1 LSHLRWLPRLAA
13 CLLAVLT
20 LATGDAAAD
29 DLIELLATPESVWN
43 AQISTDGKQVALGCT
58 NQRARAVCIYQL
70 DAADQP
76 PQIIA
81 LPAEQSLLTF
91 SWLDADWLLLEV
103 GQAQYG
109 QAARIW
115 RFERSRLA
123 RNIRTGQTSMLGLA
137 DIAALVPDAPGEVL
151 VRWQRGVLRTDLARD
166 GRIKQRERFR
176 SQTIHAWF
184 DAHAEQ
190 VLALRTNRT
199 RTRFFALSGKSAKP
213 VPLELGYPLDNDHPA
228 PSWVGIANA
237 GKRLGAIGY
246 LDGDYVRYQEFDT
259 QTGLRLPSDSRLPAD
274 RDIDRAITAA
284 ASDEVLGVSYTR
296 DVPRQVFFDPE
307 LDAIH
312 SSVGKALGDQVVSV
326 LSWTRDRS
334 AATLSS
340 ASPGASE
347 SFYIFDRTSAGLT
360 QLGEA
365 RPRLA
370 RLPKSTTTVLRYPA
384 PDRLPIEAFL
394 TLPPGKLA
402 SDGPF
407 PMIVMSRQHVR
418 ARDDARFN
426 WWVEFLAQRGY
437 AVLRPNVRGATGYG
451 KAFMDKGAGGISGSM
466 IEDFVEAARFAI
478 GAELADRK
486 RVCFAGIGY
495 GGYAA
500 LMASLRE
507 PDLTRCVIAVN
518 AVTDP
523 VAMYDHALR
532 YCAADSDLLSDWHG
546 HLVTRNPLTA
556 EATAISPALNA
567 WRFSVPLLLVHDT
580 RETPTTKSQA
590 LQMKKQM
597 ELYHRSPQ
605 LVAFEAGDPL
615 LLTAQARHAVL
626 AASDEF
632 LATHLGRMNAE

>member
-1 LSHLRWLPRLAA
+1 
-13 CLLAVLT
+13 LLAVLT
-20 LATGDAAAD
+20 LAGLDAAAD
-29 DLIELLATPESVWN
+29 DLIEQFATPESVWN

-70 DAADQP
+70 DAADQS
-76 PQIIA
+76 PQIIT

-115 RFERSRLA
+115 SFERSRLA

-151 VRWQRGVLRTDLARD
+151 VRRQRAVLRTDLARD
-166 GRIKQRERFR
+166 GRVKQSERFR
-176 SQTIHAWF
+176 SQTIHTWF
-184 DAHAEQ
+184 DARAEQ

-199 RTRFFALSGKSAKP
+199 RTRFFALSGQNTKP
-213 VPLELGYPLDNDHPA
+213 VPLELGYSLDNDHPA

-246 LDGDYVRYQEFDT
+246 FDGDYVRYQEFDT
-259 QTGLRLPSDSRLPAD
+259 QTGLRLPSDRRLPED
-274 RDIDRAITAA
+274 RDIDGAITAA
-284 ASDEVLGVSYTR
+284 ASDEVLGLSYTR
-296 DVPRQVFFDPE
+296 DVPRQVFFDPK

-312 SSVGKALGDQVVSV
+312 SSVGKALSDQVVSV

-334 AATLSS
+334 AATLSA
-340 ASPGASE
+340 ASPGTSE

-394 TLPPGKLA
+394 MLPPGKLA

-466 IEDFVEAARFAI
+466 IEDLVEAARFAI
-478 GAELADRK
+478 GAELADRN

-507 PDLTRCVIAVN
+507 PDLPRCVIAVN

-546 HLVTRNPLTA
+546 HLVTRNPLKA
-556 EATAISPALNA
+556 EAAAISPALNA

-615 LLTAQARHAVL
+615 LLTAQARRAVL
-626 AASDEF
+626 SASDEF